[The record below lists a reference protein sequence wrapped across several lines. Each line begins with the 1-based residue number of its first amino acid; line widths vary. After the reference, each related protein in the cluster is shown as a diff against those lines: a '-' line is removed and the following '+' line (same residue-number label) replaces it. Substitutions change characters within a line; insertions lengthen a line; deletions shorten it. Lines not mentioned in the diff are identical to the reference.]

1 MKGGTFLPLD
11 SERGAKPSD
20 ISVTGGSMRRPICAK
35 CKREMPCVKNEVM
48 VKDKAAD
55 GFPSTY
61 WYGDQYECPECGA
74 QIITG
79 FGNGM
84 SAEKAGKT
92 ESAKTALE
100 FA

>member
-1 MKGGTFLPLD
+1 M
-11 SERGAKPSD
+11 S
-20 ISVTGGSMRRPICAK
+20 RRPICAK
-35 CKREMPCVKNEVM
+35 CKKEMPCVENEVM
-48 VKDKAAD
+48 VKDKAID

-61 WYGDQYECPECGA
+61 WYGDRYECPGCGA

-92 ESAKTALE
+92 ESAKSALE
-100 FA
+100 FTQ